1 MGWAYAGGH
10 AEIAS
15 RGGVVTDAAVNPR
28 GLLLWVWRGYLSKHW
43 RLLLVAMV
51 FMALEGAMFGALSY
65 MMKPMFDQIFVGG
78 NADAIVWGGLIFFS
92 IFLVRALASIV
103 QKGLQTRISQLS
115 VADIRQDLLAHL
127 MVLDPAYHQTHSP
140 GYLMQR
146 VEGDVDAISKVW
158 RTIITGAGRD
168 VIALISLFAVAISVD
183 WRWTLVALVGAPILV
198 APSMILQRYVR
209 KKARRA
215 RDVAARLSERLNEA
229 FHGIIPVK
237 LNALE
242 RYQSERY
249 RTLTNERV
257 KVETSSALG
266 QATIPG
272 MIDIMAGLGFMGVL
286 FYGGS
291 EILSGEK
298 TVGDFMAFFTAIGL
312 AFEPLRRLGNVAGVW
327 QVAAAGIERIRQIL
341 DTQPELRSP
350 ATAVAPPTGIPEI
363 RLKDVS
369 LSYGDA
375 AVLRN
380 CSLTAEAG
388 QTTALVGPSGAGKS
402 TVFNVLTRL
411 TDPASGSVT
420 IGDIPVS
427 SMDLKHLRGLFSVVS
442 QEALLFDDSVRE
454 NILLGQTDV
463 SEQDLNAALEAAHV
477 ADFLPQ
483 LSDGLNT
490 PVGPRGSALSGGQ
503 RQRVA
508 IARALLRNRPILLLD
523 EATSALDTGSEAK
536 VQAALDELSKG
547 RTTLVIAHR
556 LSTIRDAHKIVVMDG
571 GRVIEQGPHDVLLS
585 ERGTYAALHQMQ
597 TRD

>member
-1 MGWAYAGGH
+1 MT
-10 AEIAS
+10 E
-15 RGGVVTDAAVNPR
+15 AAVNPR
-28 GLLLWVWRGYLSKHW
+28 GLLLWVWRGYLAKHW
-43 RLLLVAMV
+43 RLLTVAMV
-51 FMALEGAMFGALSY
+51 FMALEGSMFGALSY
-65 MMKPMFDQIFVGG
+65 MMKPMFDRVFVGG
-78 NADAIVWGGLIFFS
+78 DADAILWVGLMFLGIFV
-92 IFLVRALASIV
+92 IRAVASIV
-103 QKGLQTRISQLS
+103 QKVLLTRISQLS

-127 MVLDPAYHQTHSP
+127 MVLDTAYHQTHSP

-168 VIALISLFAVAISVD
+168 VIALVSLFAVAISVD
-183 WRWTLVALVGAPILV
+183 WRWTLVALLGVPLLI

-215 RDVAARLSERLNEA
+215 RDVAAKLSVRLNEA

-242 RYQSERY
+242 HYQSDRY
-249 RTLTNERV
+249 RTLTEERV
-257 KVETSSALG
+257 TVETSSALG

-272 MIDIMAGLGFMGVL
+272 LIDIMAGLGFMGVL
-286 FYGGS
+286 FYGGN
-291 EILSGEK
+291 EILSGQK

-312 AFEPLRRLGNVAGVW
+312 AFEPLRRLGNVVGVW

-341 DTQPELRSP
+341 DTEPLLRSP
-350 ATAVAPPTGIPEI
+350 ATPKPAPTDIPRIVFEDVA
-363 RLKDVS
+363 
-369 LSYGDA
+369 LSYGDTGI
-375 AVLRN
+375 LN
-380 CSLTAEAG
+380 GCSFVAEAG

-411 TDPASGSVT
+411 VDPSHGQVT
-420 IGDIPVS
+420 IGDVPVS
-427 SMDLKHLRGLFSVVS
+427 EMSLEELRGLFSVVS
-442 QEALLFDDSVRE
+442 QEALLFDDTVLE
-454 NILLGQTDV
+454 NILLGQKNV
-463 SEQDLNAALEAAHV
+463 AEADLKRALDAAHV
-477 ADFLPQ
+477 SDFLPQ

-536 VQAALDELSKG
+536 VQEALDELSKG

-556 LSTIRDAHKIVVMDG
+556 LSTIRDAHKIIVMDQ
-571 GRVIEQGPHDVLLS
+571 GRVIEQGTHDDLS
-585 ERGTYAALHQMQ
+585 AQSGTYAALHQMQ
-597 TRD
+597 MRD

>member
-78 NADAIVWGGLIFFS
+78 NADAIVWVGLIFFS

-103 QKGLQTRISQLS
+103 QKVLLTRISQLS

>member
-1 MGWAYAGGH
+1 
-10 AEIAS
+10 
-15 RGGVVTDAAVNPR
+15 VTEAAVNPR
-28 GLLLWVWRGYLSKHW
+28 GLLLWVWRGYLAKHW
-43 RLLLVAMV
+43 RLLIVALL
-51 FMALEGAMFGALSY
+51 FMALEGSMFGALSY
-65 MMKPMFDQIFVGG
+65 MMKPMFDRVFVGG
-78 NADAIVWGGLIFFS
+78 EANAILWVGLIFLG
-92 IFLVRALASIV
+92 IFVIRAVASIV
-103 QKGLQTRISQLS
+103 QKVLLTRISQLS

-127 MVLDPAYHQTHSP
+127 MVLDSAYHQTHSP

-168 VIALISLFAVAISVD
+168 VIALVSLFAVAISVD
-183 WRWTLVALVGAPILV
+183 WRWTFVALLGAPILI
-198 APSMILQRYVR
+198 APSVFLQRYVR
-209 KKARRA
+209 KEARRA
-215 RDVAARLSERLNEA
+215 RDVAAKLSVRLNEA

-249 RTLTNERV
+249 RTLTDERV
-257 KVETSSALG
+257 KVETRSALG

-286 FYGGS
+286 FYGGN

-312 AFEPLRRLGNVAGVW
+312 AFEPMRRLGNVAGVW

-341 DTQPELRSP
+341 DTEPTLRSP
-350 ATAVAPPTGIPEI
+350 AKPKSVPSGVPAITLEN
-363 RLKDVS
+363 VS
-369 LSYGDA
+369 LSYGETQI
-375 AVLRN
+375 LN
-380 CSLTAEAG
+380 GCGFTAEAG

-402 TVFNVLTRL
+402 TIFNVLTRL
-411 TDPASGSVT
+411 VDPLHGDVT
-420 IGDIPVS
+420 IGGMPVS
-427 SMDLKHLRGLFSVVS
+427 EMALEDLRGLFSVVS
-442 QEALLFDDSVRE
+442 QEALLFDDTVLE
-454 NILLGQTDV
+454 NILLGQKDV
-463 SEQDLNAALEAAHV
+463 SDADLKRALDAAHV
-477 ADFLPQ
+477 SDFLPQ
-483 LSDGLNT
+483 LSNGLNT

-536 VQAALDELSKG
+536 VQEALDELSKG

-556 LSTIRDAHKIVVMDG
+556 LSTIRDAHKIVVMDQ
-571 GRVIEQGPHDVLLS
+571 GRVIEQGTHDDLLAQS
-585 ERGTYAALHQMQ
+585 GTYAALHQMQ

>member
-1 MGWAYAGGH
+1 MT
-10 AEIAS
+10 E
-15 RGGVVTDAAVNPR
+15 AAVNPR
-28 GLLLWVWRGYLSKHW
+28 GLLAWVWRGYLSKHW

-51 FMALEGAMFGALSY
+51 FMALEGGMFGALSY
-65 MMKPMFDQIFVGG
+65 MMKPMFDRVFVGG
-78 NADAIVWGGLIFFS
+78 EADAIVWVGLLFLGIFV
-92 IFLVRALASIV
+92 IRAVASIV
-103 QKGLQTRISQLS
+103 QKVLLTRISQLS

-127 MVLDPAYHQTHSP
+127 LVLDTQYHQTHSP

-158 RTIITGAGRD
+158 RTVITGAGRD

-183 WRWTLVALVGAPILV
+183 WRWTLVALLGAPILI

-215 RDVAARLSERLNEA
+215 RDVAAKLSIRLNEA

-242 RYQSERY
+242 RYQSNRY
-249 RTLTNERV
+249 RTLTEERV
-257 KVETSSALG
+257 SVETSSALG

-272 MIDIMAGLGFMGVL
+272 LIDIMAGLGFMGVL
-286 FYGGS
+286 FYGGT

-298 TVGDFMAFFTAIGL
+298 SVGDFMAFFTAIGL
-312 AFEPLRRLGNVAGVW
+312 AFEPLRRLGNMAGVW

-341 DTQPELRSP
+341 DTEPGLRSP
-350 ATAVAPPTGIPEI
+350 AKPLPPPQGVPEI
-363 RLKDVS
+363 RLEDVS
-369 LSYGDA
+369 VSYGETS
-375 AVLRN
+375 VLN
-380 CSLTAEAG
+380 GCSFIAEAG
-388 QTTALVGPSGAGKS
+388 KTTALVGPSGAGKS
-402 TVFNVLTRL
+402 TIFNVLTRL
-411 TDPASGSVT
+411 VDPTHGQVT
-420 IGDIPVS
+420 LGGVPVS
-427 SMDLKHLRGLFSVVS
+427 SIALGDLRGLFSVVS
-442 QEALLFDDSVRE
+442 QDALLFDDTVLE

-463 SEQDLNAALEAAHV
+463 SEQKLKRALDAAHV
-477 ADFLPQ
+477 SDFLPQ

-508 IARALLRNRPILLLD
+508 IARAVLRDRPILLLD

-536 VQAALDELSKG
+536 VQEALDDLSKG

-556 LSTIRDAHKIVVMDG
+556 LSTVRDAHKIVVMDQ
-571 GRVIEQGPHDVLLS
+571 GRVIEQGTHDALL
-585 ERGTYAALHQMQ
+585 ERSGSYAALHRMQM
-597 TRD
+597 RD

>member
-1 MGWAYAGGH
+1 MSDTA
-10 AEIAS
+10 I
-15 RGGVVTDAAVNPR
+15 NPR
-28 GLLLWVWRGYLSKHW
+28 GLLVWVWRGYLSKHW
-43 RLLLVAMV
+43 RLLIVAML
-51 FMALEGAMFGALSY
+51 FMAMEGSMFGALSY
-65 MMKPMFDQIFVGG
+65 MMKPMFDRVFVGG
-78 NADAIVWGGLIFFS
+78 QSDAIVWVGLIFLA
-92 IFLVRALASIV
+92 IFMVRAVASVV
-103 QKGLQTRISQLS
+103 QKVLLTQISQHS

-127 MVLDPAYHQTHSP
+127 MVLDTSYHQTHSP

-168 VIALISLFAVAISVD
+168 VIALLSLFAVAITVD
-183 WRWTLVALVGAPILV
+183 WRWTLVALIGAPVLI
-198 APSMILQRYVR
+198 APSIILQRYVR

-215 RDVAARLSERLNEA
+215 RDVAANLSVRLNEA
-229 FHGIIPVK
+229 FHGIVPVK

-249 RTLTNERV
+249 RTLTDERV
-257 KVETSSALG
+257 RVETRTALG

-286 FYGGS
+286 FYGGN

-341 DTQPELRSP
+341 ETEPELRSP
-350 ATAVAPPTGIPEI
+350 ASPKAPPSGIPDVVLEG
-363 RLKDVS
+363 VS
-369 LSYGDA
+369 LNYGDKRI
-375 AVLRN
+375 LN
-380 CSLTAEAG
+380 ECSFTADAG
-388 QTTALVGPSGAGKS
+388 CTTALVGPSGAGKS
-402 TVFNVLTRL
+402 TIFNVLTRL
-411 TDPASGSVT
+411 VDPDTGSVQ
-420 IGDIPVS
+420 IAGVPVAD
-427 SMDLKHLRGLFSVVS
+427 MDLAALRGMFSVVS
-442 QEALLFDDSVRE
+442 QEALLFDDTVLE
-454 NILLGQTDV
+454 NILLGQDDV
-463 SEQDLNAALEAAHV
+463 SERELKDALDAAHV
-477 ADFLPQ
+477 SDFLPH
-483 LSDGLNT
+483 LSSGLNT

-556 LSTIRDAHKIVVMDG
+556 LSTIRDAHKIVVMDQ
-571 GRVIEQGPHDVLLS
+571 GRVVEQGSHDSLLAQ
-585 ERGTYAALHQMQ
+585 RGIYAALHQMQ
-597 TRD
+597 MRD